1 MGKTDASDSPPM
13 RFVCSHTSRVEVY
26 QIDGTP
32 LAIDAQGNGSLLNQ
46 GDELFVKSDGTGNM
60 ILPLS
65 NGSAA
70 MSLILYPKD
79 EIPEEGLTV
88 DIEVYTNGSWQL
100 HSRNRL
106 AK

>member
-1 MGKTDASDSPPM
+1 MPAAHEPRAETKLPDKHINP
-13 RFVCSHTSRVEVY
+13 
-26 QIDGTP
+26 P

-46 GDELFVKSDGTGNM
+46 GDELFVKSDGIGNM

-65 NGSAA
+65 GGGAA
-70 MSLILYPKD
+70 MNLILYPEKAIPD
-79 EIPEEGLTV
+79 EGITIDVEA
-88 DIEVYTNGSWQL
+88 YTDGSWQL

>member
-1 MGKTDASDSPPM
+1 MPP
-13 RFVCSHTSRVEVY
+13 
-26 QIDGTP
+26 P

-46 GDELFVKSDGTGNM
+46 GDELFVKSDGIGNM

-65 NGSAA
+65 GGGAA
-70 MSLILYPKD
+70 MNLILYPEKAIPD
-79 EIPEEGLTV
+79 EGITIDVEA
-88 DIEVYTNGSWQL
+88 YTDGSWQL